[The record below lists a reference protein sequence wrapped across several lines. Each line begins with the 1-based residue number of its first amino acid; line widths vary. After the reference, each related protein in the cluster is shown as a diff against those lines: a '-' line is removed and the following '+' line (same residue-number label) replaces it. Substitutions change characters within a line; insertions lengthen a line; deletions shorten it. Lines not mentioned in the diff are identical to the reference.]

1 MRIFVCC
8 CGSGNM
14 AAVGARKG
22 SGREEMNAGENKV
35 KWENKY
41 ISVKSI
47 KI

>member
-8 CGSGNM
+8 CGSGTM

-35 KWENKY
+35 KWEKHKNMNGKGEE
-41 ISVKSI
+41 
-47 KI
+47 